1 MMGLAP
7 CPNCHRVF
15 NGQDDVC
22 SMLCNQQ
29 LRLLNLMRQRIS
41 ADWPVDRFSRF
52 MLEVAFDH
60 GCITPVEGLGDLEG
74 AFPACPA
81 RAFVLR
87 TRLRQSMVE
96 LSGKQSR
103 QRLLNHA
110 LKYHGL
116 GTIKGTGYSKHA
128 AAPEVVLYVT

>member
-41 ADWPVDRFSRF
+41 ADWPVDMFSRF
-52 MLEVAFDH
+52 MLQVALDR

-74 AFPACPA
+74 SFPACPA

-103 QRLLNHA
+103 QGLLNHA

-116 GTIKGTGYSKHA
+116 GTIKGTSYSKHA
-128 AAPEVVLYVT
+128 AVPEVVLL